1 MIICGQTAT
10 GKTSLAIKLAK
21 KFAGEIVSADSRQV
35 YRYLNIGTGKDLP
48 KNSQQILNSKL
59 KIPGKRIGYHEI
71 DGVKVWLY
79 DVVVPGYQF
88 SVADYLESAN
98 LVMEDIWQ
106 RGKLP
111 ILVGGTGFY
120 IKALIEGVETMG
132 VKPDWE
138 LRGQLSEFTP
148 VQLRKKLGEIDPE
161 RSQRMN
167 QSDQNNPR
175 RLIRAIEVAR
185 NKDLDV
191 FQYKRLETSADIFW
205 IGLRAPYK
213 VLYQKIDQRV
223 EERVKMGA
231 EKEIKELLKKGYD
244 FKNSV
249 LGTTIGYR
257 EWNSGRSKEE
267 IIQKWK
273 FAEHGYARRQMT
285 WFKGNHKIN
294 WFDIMKKDY
303 QSRVESLVKQWYYLK

>member
-79 DVVVPGYQF
+79 DVVEPGYQF

>member
-1 MIICGQTAT
+1 MRKLLIICGQTAT

-213 VLYQKIDQRV
+213 VL
-223 EERVKMGA
+223 
-231 EKEIKELLKKGYD
+231 IKRLTRGW
-244 FKNSV
+244 
-249 LGTTIGYR
+249 R
-257 EWNSGRSKEE
+257 SG
-267 IIQKWK
+267 
-273 FAEHGYARRQMT
+273 
-285 WFKGNHKIN
+285 
-294 WFDIMKKDY
+294 
-303 QSRVESLVKQWYYLK
+303 